1 MQDKGLIKLYT
12 RVSCFECKSF
22 NLLSMK
28 KVFLST
34 TLVVASCLAGM
45 AQVVYNDTIHHR
57 SAVVVSTEQN
67 NAENNAYE
75 IMKAMYEANGRHFQ
89 DPRAPRFLFLDRKG
103 RVALGIGGYVKGTM
117 SVDMGGIAN
126 SPDFITAAIPTPPQP
141 DMRNQFRMD
150 ASTSRLFFK
159 LVGRNNVVDEFTVYI
174 ESDFRGTSAGFYG
187 MRLRQAYIQLWRFRV
202 GRTWSTFCDVIAAP
216 PTIDFQGPSGSVLA
230 MNTVLQ
236 YTQPMGKNWEMV
248 MAVETPSATY
258 TTLPH
263 YCDAISQRVPDIP
276 SYIQFKWDNGQSH
289 IRLSNLLRMLS
300 YRNLVSDKNQFTICW
315 ATQLSSVIRASQH
328 FTLYLQG
335 AYGRGYGDY
344 LNDLSGYGYDLIPGE
359 HNGTMVAPYALG
371 LVGGVQYTIRP
382 GLFVSAAYSQ
392 CRLYDEPSLSA
403 TAYRYAQYVVANAFY
418 SPFPNCQIGIEY
430 LYGNRHNYNNI
441 SGSAHRINTMIQYN
455 F

>member
-67 NAENNAYE
+67 NTENNAYE

-159 LVGRNNVVDEFTVYI
+159 LVGRNKVVGEFTVYI

-236 YTQPMGKNWEMV
+236 YIQPIGKNWEMV

-300 YRNLVSDKNQFTICW
+300 YRNLVSDKNQFSICW

-328 FTLYLQG
+328 FTLFLQG

>member
-34 TLVVASCLAGM
+34 TLVVASCVAGM

-67 NAENNAYE
+67 NTENNAYE

-159 LVGRNNVVDEFTVYI
+159 LVGRNKVVGEFTVYI

-236 YTQPMGKNWEMV
+236 YIQPMGKNWEMV

-300 YRNLVSDKNQFTICW
+300 YRNLVSDKNQFSICW

>member
-1 MQDKGLIKLYT
+1 
-12 RVSCFECKSF
+12 
-22 NLLSMK
+22 MK

-34 TLVVASCLAGM
+34 TLVVASCVAGM

-67 NAENNAYE
+67 NTENNAYE

-159 LVGRNNVVDEFTVYI
+159 LVGRNKVVGEFTVYI

-236 YTQPMGKNWEMV
+236 YIQPMGKNWEMV

-300 YRNLVSDKNQFTICW
+300 YRNLVSDKNQFSICW

>member
-34 TLVVASCLAGM
+34 TLVVASCVAGM

-67 NAENNAYE
+67 NTENNAYE

-159 LVGRNNVVDEFTVYI
+159 LVGRNKVVGEFTVYI

-236 YTQPMGKNWEMV
+236 YIQPMGKNWEMV

-300 YRNLVSDKNQFTICW
+300 YRNLVSDKNQFSICW

-359 HNGTMVAPYALG
+359 HNGTMVAPYAWG

>member
-1 MQDKGLIKLYT
+1 MGQ
-12 RVSCFECKSF
+12 S
-22 NLLSMK
+22 
-28 KVFLST
+28 
-34 TLVVASCLAGM
+34 
-45 AQVVYNDTIHHR
+45 
-57 SAVVVSTEQN
+57 
-67 NAENNAYE
+67 
-75 IMKAMYEANGRHFQ
+75 
-89 DPRAPRFLFLDRKG
+89 
-103 RVALGIGGYVKGTM
+103 GIGG
-117 SVDMGGIAN
+117 
-126 SPDFITAAIPTPPQP
+126 
-141 DMRNQFRMD
+141 RR
-150 ASTSRLFFK
+150 
-159 LVGRNNVVDEFTVYI
+159 
-174 ESDFRGTSAGFYG
+174 
-187 MRLRQAYIQLWRFRV
+187 
-202 GRTWSTFCDVIAAP
+202 STFCDVIAAP

-236 YTQPMGKNWEMV
+236 YIQPMGKNWEMV

-300 YRNLVSDKNQFTICW
+300 YRNLVSDKNQFSICW

-344 LNDLSGYGYDLIPGE
+344 LNDLSGYGYDLIPGK

>member
-12 RVSCFECKSF
+12 QVSCFECKSF

-159 LVGRNNVVDEFTVYI
+159 LVGRNKVVGEFTVYI

-300 YRNLVSDKNQFTICW
+300 YRNLVSDKNHFSICW